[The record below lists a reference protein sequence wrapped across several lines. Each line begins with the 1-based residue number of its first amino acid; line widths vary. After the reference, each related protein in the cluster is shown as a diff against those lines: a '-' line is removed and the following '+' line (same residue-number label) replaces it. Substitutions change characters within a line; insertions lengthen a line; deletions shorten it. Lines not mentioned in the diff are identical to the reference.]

1 MKNFKLALSSFV
13 IIVSMVIGAQKAVAQ
28 KAYFNSKTSRQVV
41 NQKMLVY
48 TCDMQGLKSKEAA
61 TALAAK
67 MKASNGI
74 KNVEVKN
81 FNVNKA
87 DFVITINT
95 QKGILV
101 LQNSLLAVGIETVY
115 LDNKPVKTTEL
126 STVVKGMKK
135 KK

>member
-1 MKNFKLALSSFV
+1 M
-13 IIVSMVIGAQKAVAQ
+13 
-28 KAYFNSKTSRQVV
+28 R
-41 NQKMLVY
+41 
-48 TCDMQGLKSKEAA
+48 
-61 TALAAK
+61 
-67 MKASNGI
+67 ASNGI

-101 LQNSLLAVGIETVY
+101 LQNSLLAAGIETVY
-115 LDNKPVKTTEL
+115 LDNKPVKTTQL
-126 STVVKGMKK
+126 SAVVKGMKK